1 LVVQATT
8 VDGLPFEG
16 VLIDGRRAPATG
28 GETFDTFNPATGE
41 AIARVALAGP
51 HDVDRAVRAAHQ
63 AFDEGTWRWTTAGER
78 GRLLL
83 RTAAAIRARAEE
95 LAQLETRNGGK
106 TISDARDEVL
116 GAAAC
121 FEYYAGA
128 PARLYGE
135 TIPVS
140 APGLDLTLREPV
152 GVCAQIIPWNFPIVM
167 AAWKL
172 APALAAGCTVVL
184 KPAEQ
189 TPLTAL
195 AVGEILYEAGL
206 PEGVV
211 NIVTGPGEPTGAAL
225 ITHPLVDKIAFTGST
240 EVGRTVMRAA
250 ADGLKRVSLELGGKS
265 PNIVFDDVDIPSVV
279 DQCVYSVFANAGQ
292 DCCARSRF
300 FVAETIVEPFTA
312 ALVERT
318 SRLRVG
324 DPTDESAEIGALIS
338 AEQRARV
345 EGYLDLARR
354 EGVRVAYGGGRPE
367 EPALSGGWFLR
378 PAVLGG
384 VRNDMRVAREEIFGP
399 VVGVIPFRDEEEAIR
414 LANDSPYGLSGS
426 VWTRDIGRA
435 VRVVRRVRSGTLSV
449 NSNRSV
455 FVEAP
460 FGGFKM
466 SGMGRELGM
475 KALDLYTEIKN
486 VYIAAE

>member
-1 LVVQATT
+1 MVQTT
-8 VDGLPFEG
+8 AAGSLPLEG
-16 VLIDGRRAPATG
+16 MLIGGQRAAAAS
-28 GETFDTFNPATGE
+28 GETFDTFNPATGA

-51 HDVDRAVRAAHQ
+51 TDVDRAVRAARR
-63 AFDEGTWRWTTAGER
+63 AFDEGTWRWTPANERAGI
-78 GRLLL
+78 LL
-83 RTAAAIRARAEE
+83 RTAATMRARAEE
-95 LAQLETRNGGK
+95 LAQLETRNSGK

-172 APALAAGCTVVL
+172 GPALASGCTVVL

-195 AVGEILYEAGL
+195 AVGDILREAGL
-206 PEGVV
+206 PDGVV
-211 NIVTGPGEPTGAAL
+211 NIVTGPGDPTGSAL
-225 ITHPLVDKIAFTGST
+225 INHPLVDKIAFTGST
-240 EVGRTVMRAA
+240 EVGKTVMHAA
-250 ADGLKRVSLELGGKS
+250 ANGLKRVSLELGGKS

-292 DCCARSRF
+292 DCCARARF
-300 FVAETIVEPFTA
+300 LVADTIVEPFTA

-318 SRLRVG
+318 AKLRMG
-324 DPTDESAEIGALIS
+324 DPADESTEIGALIS
-338 AEQRARV
+338 DRQRARV

-354 EGVRVAYGGGRPE
+354 EGAEIAYGGGRPE
-367 EPALSGGWFLR
+367 ESSSLGGWFLQ
-378 PAVLGG
+378 PTVLSG
-384 VRNDMRVAREEIFGP
+384 VRNEMRVAREEIFGP
-399 VVGVIPFRDEEEAIR
+399 VVGVIPFHDEGEAIR

-426 VWTRDIGRA
+426 IWTRDIGRA
-435 VRVVRRVRSGTLSV
+435 VRVLRRVRSGTLSV

-466 SGMGRELGM
+466 SGIGRELGM
-475 KALDLYTEIKN
+475 KALDLYTEVKN
-486 VYIAAE
+486 VYIANE